1 MYIRFMRKI
10 QALLIFE
17 EDTKQLNKIY
27 EKIDLYKNMPIDTVK
42 IRLGNNLNEKYLE
55 DLFSLNKKFASDNLL
70 LMIEVNLIEVSKNF
84 LGVNYKNESF
94 DEPKM
99 QKASFSFLNFLVKR
113 GIRAFDFG
121 EMDYLVKNN
130 TNDKKIIETSR
141 LINKNLR
148 SLNKEVLSLCDL
160 SDKKLNLYEIL
171 TGDSDFDFSYINRP
185 INIFDEKSRDLLK
198 NTYKNDGS
206 ISYKIGRIKNRQDN
220 RSFIKESLILT
231 SLALIDS
238 PLYIEDTYPYL
249 DIEGPIGSIKEY
261 LGKIYDIKDK
271 FSTLPRKEF
280 YEIIKKDK
288 DIYSYSLKIG
298 NNKFLFIGN
307 LTQKEILVNIS
318 MYVSNYSEYKLLL
331 GNYGKRTIVKNLL
344 LRSYEGLIF
353 VRK

>member
-1 MYIRFMRKI
+1 MYIRLMRKI
-10 QALLIFE
+10 QALLILE

-27 EKIDLYKNMPIDTVK
+27 EKIDLYKSMPIDTVK
-42 IRLGNNLNEKYLE
+42 ISLGNNLNEKYLE

-70 LMIEVNLIEVSKNF
+70 LMIKVNLLEVSKNL

-94 DEPKM
+94 DEPKI

-121 EMDYLVKNN
+121 DINYLVKNN
-130 TNDKKIIETSR
+130 PSDKKIIDTSR

-148 SLNKEVLSLCDL
+148 SLGKDVISLCDL
-160 SDKKLNLYEIL
+160 SYKYIDLYDIL
-171 TGDSDFDFSYINRP
+171 TGDSDFDFSYICRP
-185 INIFDEKSRDLLK
+185 INIFDEQSRKLLK
-198 NTYKNDGS
+198 ETYQNGGR
-206 ISYKIGRIKNRQDN
+206 ISYKIGFSKSRSKNL
-220 RSFIKESLILT
+220 SFVKESLILT
-231 SLALIDS
+231 SLTLLDL
-238 PLYIEDTYPYL
+238 PLYIKDSESYFDVA
-249 DIEGPIGSIKEY
+249 GPIESIRDY
-261 LGKIYDIKDK
+261 LGEILKIKNNLHA
-271 FSTLPRKEF
+271 LPRKEF

-298 NNKFLFIGN
+298 DNKFLFIGN

-331 GNYGKRTIVKNLL
+331 GNYGKRTIVKNIL

>member
-1 MYIRFMRKI
+1 MRKT
-10 QALLIFE
+10 QALIIFE

-27 EKIDLYKNMPIDTVK
+27 EKIDFYKKMPIDTVK
-42 IRLGNNLNEKYLE
+42 ICLSNDVNEKYLE
-55 DLFSLNKKFASDNLL
+55 DLLYLNKKLSCENLL
-70 LMIEVNLIEVSKNF
+70 LMIKINLLEISTNL

-121 EMDYLVKNN
+121 DINYLVKNN
-130 TNDKKIIETSR
+130 PSDKKIIETSR

-171 TGDSDFDFSYINRP
+171 TGDSDFDFSYICRP
-185 INIFDEKSRDLLK
+185 INIFDEQSKKLLK
-198 NTYKNDGS
+198 ENYQNGER
-206 ISYKIGRIKNRQDN
+206 ISYKVGFTKS
-220 RSFIKESLILT
+220 RSKDLSFVKESLILT
-231 SLALIDS
+231 NLTLLDS
-238 PLYIEDTYPYL
+238 PLYIKDSESYFDVF
-249 DIEGPIGSIKEY
+249 GPIKSIKDY
-261 LGKIYDIKDK
+261 LKEIYNIKDD
-271 FSTLPRKEF
+271 FSDLPRKEF
-280 YEIIKKDK
+280 YEIIKKDQ
-288 DIYSYSLKIG
+288 DIFAYSLKIG
-298 NNKFLFIGN
+298 DTKFLFIGN

-318 MYVSNYSEYKLLL
+318 MYVSNYSVYKLLL
-331 GNYGKRTIVKNLL
+331 GNYGKRSMVKNLL

>member
-1 MYIRFMRKI
+1 MRKI

-27 EKIDLYKNMPIDTVK
+27 EKIDLYKNMLIDTVK

-70 LMIEVNLIEVSKNF
+70 LMIKINLLEISTNL

-148 SLNKEVLSLCDL
+148 SLGKDVISLCDL
-160 SDKKLNLYEIL
+160 SYKYIDLYDIL
-171 TGDSDFDFSYINRP
+171 TGDSDFDFSYICRP
-185 INIFDEKSRDLLK
+185 INIFDEQSRKLLK
-198 NTYKNDGS
+198 ETYQNGGR
-206 ISYKIGRIKNRQDN
+206 ISYKIGFSKSRSKNL
-220 RSFIKESLILT
+220 SFVKESLILT

-249 DIEGPIGSIKEY
+249 EIAGPIGTIIEY
-261 LGKIYDIKDK
+261 LGEIYKIKDK
-271 FSTLPRKEF
+271 FSSLPRTEF

-298 NNKFLFIGN
+298 DNKFLFIGN

-318 MYVSNYSEYKLLL
+318 MYISNYSEYKLLL
-331 GNYGKRTIVKNLL
+331 GNYGKRTIVKNIL

>member
-1 MYIRFMRKI
+1 MRKI
-10 QALLIFE
+10 QALLILE

-27 EKIDLYKNMPIDTVK
+27 EKIDLYKSMPIDTVK
-42 IRLGNNLNEKYLE
+42 ISLGNNLNEKYLE

-70 LMIEVNLIEVSKNF
+70 LMIKVNLLEVSKNL

-94 DEPKM
+94 DEPKI

-121 EMDYLVKNN
+121 DINYLVKNN
-130 TNDKKIIETSR
+130 PSDKKIIDTSR

-148 SLNKEVLSLCDL
+148 SLGKDVISLCDL
-160 SDKKLNLYEIL
+160 SYKYIDLYDIL
-171 TGDSDFDFSYINRP
+171 TGDSDFDFSYICRP
-185 INIFDEKSRDLLK
+185 INIFDEQSRKLLK
-198 NTYKNDGS
+198 ETYQNGGR
-206 ISYKIGRIKNRQDN
+206 ISYKIGFSKSRSKNL
-220 RSFIKESLILT
+220 SFVKESLILT
-231 SLALIDS
+231 SLTLLDL
-238 PLYIEDTYPYL
+238 PLYIKDSESYFDVA
-249 DIEGPIGSIKEY
+249 GPIESIRDY
-261 LGKIYDIKDK
+261 LGEILKIKNNLHA
-271 FSTLPRKEF
+271 LPRKEF

-298 NNKFLFIGN
+298 DNKFLFIGN

-331 GNYGKRTIVKNLL
+331 GNYGKRTIVKNIL

>member
-1 MYIRFMRKI
+1 MRKT
-10 QALLIFE
+10 QALIIFE
-17 EDTKQLNKIY
+17 EDTKQLNRIY
-27 EKIDLYKNMPIDTVK
+27 ENIDLYKSMPIDTVK

-70 LMIEVNLIEVSKNF
+70 LMIEVNLLEVSKNL

-130 TNDKKIIETSR
+130 LSDKKIIETSR

-148 SLNKEVLSLCDL
+148 SLNKDVLSLCEL
-160 SDKKLNLYEIL
+160 SDKNFELCEIL

-185 INIFDEKSRDLLK
+185 VNIFDEKSRTLLK
-198 NTYKNDGS
+198 ETCQNDGR
-206 ISYKIGRIKNRQDN
+206 ISYKIVYAKNRSKN
-220 RSFIKESLILT
+220 LSFVKESLVLT
-231 SLALIDS
+231 SLTLLDS
-238 PLYIEDTYPYL
+238 PLCIKDRDSYFDVA
-249 DIEGPIGSIKEY
+249 GPIESIRDY
-261 LGKIYDIKDK
+261 LGDILKIKNNLPA
-271 FSTLPRKEF
+271 LPRKEF

-298 NNKFLFIGN
+298 DNKFLFIGN

-331 GNYGKRTIVKNLL
+331 GNYGKRTMVKNIL